1 MTRLLVLI
9 LLFSA
14 LQSAVAEE
22 TSTQNSSG
30 SDETSPPVEAR
41 EDIAEQKPATWPR
54 PFSPSQS
61 VGADSQVAF
70 PTDI

>member
-1 MTRLLVLI
+1 MTRILFLI
-9 LLFSA
+9 LFFST

-22 TSTQNSSG
+22 TTAQKSSG
-30 SDETSPPVEAR
+30 RDDKSPPIEKSENPV
-41 EDIAEQKPATWPR
+41 EQKPATWPL
-54 PFSPSQS
+54 PFTPSQS